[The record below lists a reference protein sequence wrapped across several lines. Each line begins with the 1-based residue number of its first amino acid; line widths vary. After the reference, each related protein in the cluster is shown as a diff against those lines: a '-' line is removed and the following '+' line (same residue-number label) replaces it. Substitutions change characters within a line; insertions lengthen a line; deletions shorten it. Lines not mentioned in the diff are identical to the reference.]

1 MGRRSRVGKAWT
13 VCALALVLVVSPA
26 VGRAQDDARHRR
38 AIGRY
43 VMVTGAVP
51 QRHLD
56 LGVQLGD
63 QLVDWLR
70 KRWPGDPLWGRG
82 RVVVRLHP
90 TIEAYR
96 ATLRRLGASNRSV
109 WTSAGV
115 AYHHG
120 RSCDLHLQ
128 ATDELTQHVLL
139 HELTHVIQARL
150 CGPYRGGLRWSWYW
164 EGLAE
169 AFSQYSLRANGT
181 ARFAALEQDD
191 PRGWPSKAAKRVA
204 AVGYDPVLRVLSAEP
219 LDYVDAYAL
228 VAAMMRLR
236 DPDLAARWA
245 LFEAKVKEGAH
256 ETNTFVRLFR
266 HRRLRLAAE
275 IRRVWAVDGPQRRRP

>member
-1 MGRRSRVGKAWT
+1 MRT
-13 VCALALVLVVSPA
+13 FALLLVLAPA
-26 VGRAQDDARHRR
+26 IGRAQDDTRHKR

-43 VMVTGAVP
+43 VMLTGAVP
-51 QRHLD
+51 QRHLEM
-56 LGVQLGD
+56 GVRLGD
-63 QLVDWLR
+63 QLVEVLR
-70 KRWPGDPLWGRG
+70 QRWSGDPLWGRG

-90 TIEAYR
+90 TVEAYR
-96 ATLRRLGASNRSV
+96 ASLRSRGASNRAV
-109 WTSAGV
+109 WATSGV

-128 ATDELTQHVLL
+128 ASDELTQRVLL
-139 HELTHVIQARL
+139 HEVTHVVQARL
-150 CGPYRGGLRWSWYW
+150 RGPYRGGLRWSWYW

-169 AFSQYSLRANGT
+169 AFCQHCLRADGT
-181 ARFAALEQDD
+181 ARFAALEHDD
-191 PRGWPSKAAKRVA
+191 PWGQSSTAAKRVA
-204 AVGYDPVLRVLSAEP
+204 EIGYDPVLRVLSAEP

-245 LFEAKVKEGAH
+245 TFEAKVKEGAH

-266 HRRLRLAAE
+266 HRRLRLAAA
-275 IRRVWAVDGPQRRRP
+275 IRRVWAVDGPTRRRP